1 MKIGAQLY
9 TVRDFCK
16 NLNDFSETLKKIADI
31 GYTTVQVSGT
41 CGYEADWL
49 AEELRK
55 NALTCALTHY
65 SYDKIINETE
75 KTVEDHKKFGCSIIG
90 VGALPGLSADPAV
103 LRQSYD
109 KFVENAKGPARKIHE
124 LGATFSYHNHNFEFL
139 NKFEDGRPL
148 FWHMAEDFA
157 PEELS
162 FTLDTYWVKAGG
174 YDVLEEIKR
183 LRGRLPAVHY
193 KDMLIDSENHQLMY
207 YIGGGNTFDFEKI
220 TEAFIDAGT
229 KFALVEQDNCNGED
243 PFVCLKKSYDYLRSI
258 GLD

>member
-1 MKIGAQLY
+1 
-9 TVRDFCK
+9 
-16 NLNDFSETLKKIADI
+16 
-31 GYTTVQVSGT
+31 
-41 CGYEADWL
+41 
-49 AEELRK
+49 
-55 NALTCALTHY
+55 
-65 SYDKIINETE
+65 
-75 KTVEDHKKFGCSIIG
+75 
-90 VGALPGLSADPAV
+90 
-103 LRQSYD
+103 
-109 KFVENAKGPARKIHE
+109 
-124 LGATFSYHNHNFEFL
+124 
-139 NKFEDGRPL
+139 
-148 FWHMAEDFA
+148 MAEDFA